1 MRSKPA
7 QFSIFGAA
15 AIFLILLFGQLSS
28 NHGDLSN
35 WVPKSAEDFR
45 NRISGSLGRGNIKS
59 MMQTSEKLWQKTV
72 NQRHAFREQYPE
84 LDL

>member
-1 MRSKPA
+1 MRSKLA
-7 QFSIFGAA
+7 QFAIFGAA
-15 AIFLILLFGQLSS
+15 ALLLIVLFGQISS
-28 NHGDLSN
+28 NHGELPN

-72 NQRHAFREQYPE
+72 DQRHAFRQQYPG